1 VSPTPV
7 IAVRAATE
15 RDLPSILE
23 IYNDAITT
31 TTAVFSYRPHT
42 LEMRREWLVSKR
54 EGNYPVLVADC
65 DGTLAGFATYGPFRA
80 WPAYK
85 YTIEHSVYA
94 AAGSR
99 RLGVGRTL
107 MEALLA
113 RAREQQYH
121 AVIAGIVADNVAS
134 LRLHERLGFTEVAHF
149 REVGF
154 KFGRWL
160 DLKFLELILETPAQ
174 PDDDGP

>member
-1 VSPTPV
+1 M
-7 IAVRAATE
+7 IAVRPATE
-15 RDLPSILE
+15 DDLPSILD
-23 IYNDAITT
+23 IYNHAIAT
-31 TTAVFSYRPHT
+31 TTAVFSYRAHT
-42 LEMRREWLVSKR
+42 LEMRREWLLSKQDS
-54 EGNYPVLVADC
+54 NYPVLVADRA
-65 DGTLAGFATYGPFRA
+65 GRVAGFATYGPFRA

-94 AAGSR
+94 AADAR
-99 RLGVGRTL
+99 RLGVGRAL

-113 RAREQQYH
+113 QARLQDYH

-134 LRLHERLGFTEVAHF
+134 LRLHESLGFAEVAHF

-160 DLKFLELILETPAQ
+160 DLKFLELILETPAA
-174 PDDDGP
+174 PIEESLSS